1 MPHTD
6 TIPVSATVAS
16 TGLGLR
22 YIGQHCFGYSGIVS
36 VDNTETALI
45 DTVSSAGYLTLFWDS
60 SYSPGAYTTDRYTFK
75 LYLNDLLIHAEFHY
89 DNNIETMGIT
99 RILIPPLT
107 RLKITAQNVTNTSSQ
122 DCLTILSGRVYGA
135 E

>member
-1 MPHTD
+1 MTEADVIQP
-6 TIPVSATVAS
+6 SASIAS

-22 YIGQHCFGYSGIVS
+22 YIGEHCYAYSGIVA
-36 VDNTETALI
+36 VDDNETTLI
-45 DTVSSAGYLTLFWDS
+45 DTATGAGYLTLFWDS

-107 RLKITAQNVTNTSSQ
+107 RLKITAKNVTNISSQ
-122 DCLTILSGRVYGA
+122 DCLTILTGRVYGA
-135 E
+135 V